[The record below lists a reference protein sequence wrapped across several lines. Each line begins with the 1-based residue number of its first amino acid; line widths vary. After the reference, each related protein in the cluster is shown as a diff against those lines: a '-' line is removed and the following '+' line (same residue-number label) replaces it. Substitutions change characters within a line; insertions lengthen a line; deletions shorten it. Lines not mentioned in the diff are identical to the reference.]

1 MIEKNVPIQRFRE
14 IQDRLK
20 MYHNIVFHQPIGLC
34 PLFYPIRHDFFS
46 LILFE
51 SAEGKH
57 IIDGKEYPIQGT
69 QLHMVFPGQS
79 HHWDYQSDHGIYQ
92 LFISGDVF
100 ERLGGLMQ
108 LPVFIYK
115 KKPVIDMD
123 RSVFHRL
130 VHEFKYIRDEL
141 TAPSPV
147 MSEIIY
153 SKMKIIAREIF
164 NEIQKNEE
172 YSNVYENHPVL
183 FDFMLL
189 LNKNFSQER
198 SKKYYADQ
206 LRINSNYLNILCK
219 KYLGRTA
226 SEIIEGQTVEK
237 LKYRLM
243 VDQEPLKDLAFDFNF
258 NNYGHFSGFIK
269 KHTGMTP
276 KKFRSLY
283 GVPTVK

>member
-14 IQDRLK
+14 IQDRLQ
-20 MYHNIVFHQPIGLC
+20 MYHNIVFHQPKGLC
-34 PLFYPIRHDFFS
+34 PLYYPISHDFFS

-57 IIDGKEYPIQGT
+57 IIDGKEYIIQGT
-69 QLHMVFPGQS
+69 QLHMVYPGQV

-92 LFISGDVF
+92 LFISGDIF

-115 KKPVIDMD
+115 KRPVIDME

-141 TAPSPV
+141 ITPSPV

-172 YSNVYENHPVL
+172 YSKVYENHPIL

-198 SKKYYADQ
+198 SKKYYAEQ

-226 SEIIEGQTVEK
+226 SEIIEGQTMEK
-237 LKYRLM
+237 LKYKLM

-269 KHTGMTP
+269 KHTGLTP
-276 KKFRSLY
+276 KRFRSLY
-283 GVPTVK
+283 GVRVVK